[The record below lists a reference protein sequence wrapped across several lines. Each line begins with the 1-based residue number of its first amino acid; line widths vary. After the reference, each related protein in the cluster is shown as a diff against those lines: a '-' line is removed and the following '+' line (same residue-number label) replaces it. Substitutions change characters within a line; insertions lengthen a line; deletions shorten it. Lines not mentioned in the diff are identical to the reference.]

1 MGSKWVYPAMGSG
14 APIGLRWEAIYPL
27 MDRLGLANH
36 EWDDLH
42 DDLSVMEQSAI
53 HTFHSNPKPAA
64 HT

>member
-1 MGSKWVYPAMGSG
+1 MGG

-27 MDRLGLANH
+27 MDRLGLLPP